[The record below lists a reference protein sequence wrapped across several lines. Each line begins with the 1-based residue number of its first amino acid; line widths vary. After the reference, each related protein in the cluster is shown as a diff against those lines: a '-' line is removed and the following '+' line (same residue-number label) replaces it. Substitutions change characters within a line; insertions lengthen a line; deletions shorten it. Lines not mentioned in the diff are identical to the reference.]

1 MRATSLK
8 QEAVAADVGIARDN
22 HVPAAESTR
31 ATSFMERLPR
41 VLRSEPWW
49 LRGVSWG
56 LVGMVGAIMLME
68 IAPSFLSW
76 LGPQDGNPDVC
87 WAGAFSDLAVH
98 ATAALSV
105 LLVSAALVNL
115 RQPRVPV
122 PLALAVG
129 VVTGSLLWFG
139 LVHLTFI
146 DIDPKPFSWRRFNVV
161 LAEARR
167 MAMVWGIAAAAW
179 YFLNRAAVRQA
190 SLRAVELAR
199 SQLET
204 GMLEARLQALQAQ
217 VEPHFLFNTLAHIKR
232 LYRTDRVRARL
243 MLDSFRAYLRSALP
257 QMRSAGAT
265 LGREIDLVHAY
276 LDVQQ
281 VRMGRRLEVQFDVPE
296 ALRKETFPPMML
308 ISLVENA
315 IKHGLNPLPSG
326 GAVRISA
333 SHRGEAL
340 EVSVIDTGRGM
351 ADQIGSGVGLSNIR
365 ARLAALFGQQGEL
378 SLTPNSPRGVCATIR
393 IPRLPLAV
401 QDFERGSIGTVDAE
415 VAA

>member
-1 MRATSLK
+1 MRATSPK
-8 QEAVAADVGIARDN
+8 QEAVAADVGIVHDDHA
-22 HVPAAESTR
+22 PEAKSAQAA
-31 ATSFMERLPR
+31 SFVDRLPR

-56 LVGMVGAIMLME
+56 LVGMVGAITLME
-68 IAPSFLSW
+68 IAPSFLGW
-76 LGPQDGNPDVC
+76 LGSQSDNPDVC
-87 WAGAFSDLAVH
+87 WAGAFLDLATH
-98 ATAALSV
+98 ATAALAV
-105 LLVSAALVNL
+105 LFVSTALVNL
-115 RQPRVPV
+115 RHPRLPV
-122 PLALAVG
+122 SLALAIG
-129 VVTGSLLWFG
+129 VLIGSLLWVG
-139 LVHLTFI
+139 LVYLTFAG
-146 DIDPKPFSWRRFNVV
+146 IDPKPFWRQFNVI
-161 LAEARR
+161 LAEGRR

-179 YFLNRAAVRQA
+179 YFLNRSAARQA
-190 SLRAVELAR
+190 SLRAVEIAR

-281 VRMGRRLEVQFDVPE
+281 VRMGQRLEVQIDVPE
-296 ALRKETFPPMML
+296 ALRKETFPPMIL

-326 GAVRISA
+326 GAVRVSA
-333 SHRGEAL
+333 SRRGEVL

-365 ARLAALFGQQGEL
+365 ARLAALFGPQGDL
-378 SLTPNSPRGVCATIR
+378 SLTQNIPRGVCATIR
-393 IPRLPLAV
+393 IPRSAPAA
-401 QDFERGSIGTVDAE
+401 QDVERGSIGTVEAE